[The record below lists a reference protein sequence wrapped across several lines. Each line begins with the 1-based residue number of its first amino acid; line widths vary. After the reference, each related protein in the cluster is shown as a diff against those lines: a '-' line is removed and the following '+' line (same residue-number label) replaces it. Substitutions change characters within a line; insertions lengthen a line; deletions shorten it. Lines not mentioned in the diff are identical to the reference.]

1 MRNVNRYLDGNFDLK
16 FAQVEPGRYRSRF
29 CISRPTMKKLV
40 NVSVLLIVE
49 FPARIQAIKI
59 QNRVEDKHVAAFGL
73 ATPHGIC

>member
-49 FPARIQAIKI
+49 FPARIQVVKI
-59 QNRVEDKHVAAFGL
+59 QYCVEDKEVAAPGL
-73 ATPHGIC
+73 ATPHRVG